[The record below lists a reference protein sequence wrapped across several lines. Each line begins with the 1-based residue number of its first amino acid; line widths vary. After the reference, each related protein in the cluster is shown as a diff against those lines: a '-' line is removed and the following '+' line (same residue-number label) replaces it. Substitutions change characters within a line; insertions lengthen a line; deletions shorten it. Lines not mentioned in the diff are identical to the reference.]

1 VKGGRSGAVLFIVLL
16 LILALGAVSSSALV
30 LARWELVAERGGR
43 TYLRQRTEGE
53 SLLFER
59 SETVSTERWTR
70 IESDLGA
77 GYRFIEARPQ
87 EGLSMFSVAWVL
99 DPEAVVRTLPGAL
112 RVWNGTVPEG
122 IGWLSGCPSAS
133 TRPLA
138 IGAPA
143 EEGVSPAP
151 EQGPRIGP
159 LGIPELLAVPGGELS
174 ESGLLPA
181 VDGPAVLRAL
191 GPVRL
196 WGGAAEGLFV
206 AASDLKLEGSAHFR
220 GLLIVGGTLD
230 LAGSASVEGV
240 SLVGGGTTISEDAKM
255 LGCPD
260 LALAPL
266 RLAELSGEHP
276 LPGGSFLGRY

>member
-1 VKGGRSGAVLFIVLL
+1 M
-16 LILALGAVSSSALV
+16 
-30 LARWELVAERGGR
+30 
-43 TYLRQRTEGE
+43 YLRQRTEGE

-59 SETVSTERWTR
+59 HEAVSADGWTR
-70 IESDLGA
+70 VESDLGA
-77 GYRFIEARPQ
+77 GYRLIEARPE
-87 EGLSMFSVAWVL
+87 EGLSMFSVTWVL
-99 DPEAVVRTLPGAL
+99 DPETVVRTLPGAL
-112 RVWNGTVPEG
+112 RVWSGVVPEG

-143 EEGVSPAP
+143 EESVPAAP
-151 EQGPRIGP
+151 EPGPRIGP
-159 LGIPELLAVPGGELS
+159 LGIPELLAVPGRDLP
-174 ESGLLPA
+174 ESGLFP
-181 VDGPAVLRAL
+181 VTDGPEVLRAR
-191 GPVRL
+191 GPARL
-196 WGGAAEGLFV
+196 WGGAAEGLLV

-220 GLLIVGGTLD
+220 GLLIVGGALE
-230 LAGSASVEGV
+230 LAGSAWVEGV
-240 SLVGGGTTISEDAKM
+240 SLVGGGTTISENAKM